1 MVKFKNSIEQS
12 LWQSVYLGQLQRV
25 DRTKDERII
34 KSYSIMAAQFA
45 DDAIYEFRARAG
57 EHSHLV
63 DVVVGTSDSA
73 FYDKHG
79 ESLTNG
85 Y

>member
-12 LWQSVYLGQLQRV
+12 LWQSVYLGQLNKV
-25 DRTKDERII
+25 DQSKDERII

-57 EHSHLV
+57 EHPQAMEV
-63 DVVVGTSDSA
+63 IQGTNDREFENRNTA
-73 FYDKHG
+73 RA
-79 ESLTNG
+79 
-85 Y
+85 